1 MSSNRLRI
9 GVFMPSSVQ
18 LLDLATVDVLASMSK
33 EYLGLLP
40 LPAHVSEIA
49 PSTKI
54 TYITSPKLFP
64 TVDLTADLSVRA
76 SHTYE
81 DDDVA
86 PGKLDI
92 VVVPGTDPADK
103 FEEAA
108 TKWLR
113 DHFNTDGVDVLC
125 VCTGVYL
132 CGAAGILD
140 GRRVSGPRGL
150 QDELIQRYPNACFVG
165 EEYRW
170 IQDGNLWSS
179 GKSFSRSSLGQ
190 LLMKG
195 SGGITNGNDL
205 MAAYAQARNKYWP
218 NSISKL
224 GAMLVDVGDRPQMY
238 DQCQR
243 RFFIVFAWQVVQ
255 AWFFSMIPFGRG
267 TRTK

>member
-1 MSSNRLRI
+1 MSSKQLRI
-9 GVFMPSSVQ
+9 GVFIPSSVQ

-33 EYLGLLP
+33 EYLSLLP
-40 LPAHVSEIA
+40 LPAHISEIA

-64 TVDLTADLSVRA
+64 TVNLTADLSVRA

-81 DDDVA
+81 DDDVG

-92 VVVPGTDPADK
+92 IVVPGTDPADD
-103 FEEAA
+103 FEEAS

-113 DHFNTDGVDVLC
+113 DHFNTGGVDVLC

-140 GRRVSGPRGL
+140 SH
-150 QDELIQRYPNACFVG
+150 QKYPNAHFVG

-179 GKSFSRSSLGQ
+179 G
-190 LLMKG
+190 
-195 SGGITNGNDL
+195 GITNGNDL
-205 MAAYAQARNKYWP
+205 MAAYAQAQNKYWP
-218 NSISKL
+218 KSISKL
-224 GAMLVDVGDRPQMY
+224 GAMLVDVGDRPQIY
-238 DQCQR
+238 HQSQR
-243 RFFIVFAWQVVQ
+243 KFFMVFAWQVIQ
-255 AWFFSMIPFGRG
+255 SWLFSMVPFGKGLFRA
-267 TRTK
+267 KNNSS

>member
-1 MSSNRLRI
+1 MASNQLRI

-18 LLDLATVDVLASMSK
+18 LLDLATVDVLATMSK

-49 PSTKI
+49 PSTGI
-54 TYITSPKLFP
+54 SYITSPKLFP
-64 TVDLTADLSVRA
+64 TVNLTADLSVRA

-81 DDDVA
+81 DDDVS

-92 VVVPGTDPADK
+92 IVVPGTNPADK
-103 FEEAA
+103 FEKAA
-108 TKWLR
+108 MKWLR

-132 CGAAGILD
+132 CGATGILD

-179 GKSFSRSSLGQ
+179 G
-190 LLMKG
+190 
-195 SGGITNGNDL
+195 GITNGNDL
-205 MAAYAQARNKYWP
+205 MVAYAQARNKFWP

-238 DQCQR
+238 SQGQR
-243 RFFIVFAWQVVQ
+243 KFLMVFVWQVVK
-255 AWFFSMIPFGRG
+255 AWLFSMINFR
-267 TRTK
+267 KDC